1 MAERHLVELT
11 DVTVKVLGAGGRE
24 RVSVLRSVS
33 ASIAPGEWV
42 SLLGGNGS
50 GKSTLAK
57 TIAGLPMEG
66 MTGRIEKFGGKA
78 ELSPIVLQQP
88 DAGLVG
94 ATPWEDV
101 VLMLEQ
107 WGSVEA
113 SNIPT
118 VAEEALSAV
127 RLGERLHQPIDTLSG
142 GQKQLTA
149 IAGCIAASPDLLI
162 LDEVTAMLDPDMSAY
177 VLREVRRLHETGM
190 AVLWITQKLEELE
203 SFDRVWVMS
212 RGELVY
218 NGFAHGLFQRSGAG
232 ICDSYAEA
240 FGFEAPHAVQVGWEL
255 QNRGVRL
262 PYLPLRIGELEEA
275 MKANGS

>member
-1 MAERHLVELT
+1 MTERQLVELT
-11 DVTVKVLGAGGRE
+11 DVTVKALDAGGRE
-24 RVSVLRSVS
+24 RVSILRSVS
-33 ASIAPGEWV
+33 SSVAQGEWV

-57 TIAGLPMEG
+57 AIAGVPIEG
-66 MTGRIEKFGGKA
+66 MTGRIQKLGGES

-107 WGSVEA
+107 WGSVEGRR
-113 SNIPT
+113 IPCL
-118 VAEEALSAV
+118 ADEALRAV

-149 IAGCIAASPDLLI
+149 IAGCMAASPDLLI
-162 LDEVTAMLDPDMSAY
+162 LDEVTAMLDPAMSAY
-177 VLREVRRLHETGM
+177 VLGEVRRLHEAGM
-190 AVLWITQKLEELE
+190 AVLWITQKLDELE
-203 SFDRVWVMS
+203 SLDRVWVMS
-212 RGELVY
+212 QGELVY
-218 NGFAHGLFQRSGAG
+218 DGDALGLFRRSGPG
-232 ICDSYAEA
+232 ISDSAA
-240 FGFEAPHAVQVGWEL
+240 DALGFEAPYAVQVGWEL
-255 QNRGVRL
+255 QSRGVRL

-275 MKANGS
+275 LAANGG